1 MLRVSRPGHT
11 HTHTRA
17 HTEHKHAGW
26 STEHHRDDTT
36 PPHTDTDGP
45 GGLGPD
51 HTQRMPAH
59 PAPCLPWGRPCGCH
73 LISALQRG
81 DPRARCR
88 TPNGHTLACRHIP
101 PPSLDVHRSRF
112 DTHRELA
119 LVYSVSKT
127 RIYKGQPRSKYQT
140 RSWGRSTATDPGAG
154 LDSRG
159 GSWRGGGRC
168 RSCRP
173 GATRLLPGVCAR
185 GSALHP
191 SESGEG
197 LPEMGLSSRHHQNS
211 LPKGSSKPTSRGPTP
226 SPARPVSAAQSR
238 HLLQKVL
245 PTTVW
250 APGVQGLGERTEWR
264 SKGPVA
270 SVWSELSLRGSRQ
283 CGSPGPAPP
292 RHPPE
297 TRLGKACRR
306 KAIRSHGPRSPQE
319 RERAAP
325 WPVPHGGLVPAVP
338 CPTEGGERK
347 ATGEQA
353 GRRAARPIA
362 HRGERLTSLGRCSFS
377 LVGAWPHP
385 RSDAGSQGVQS
396 PGNVATNPEEP
407 PVPASLLGMS
417 RYRKSEGQRTN
428 IKKVALP
435 SDLPTST
442 YLVRGDR
449 WLPRLFP

>member
-1 MLRVSRPGHT
+1 MQAGALNTTGMTRHHRTPTPTDPAGSDQTTHSACLLTPPPAFPGVGRVAATSSLLCSVAT
-11 HTHTRA
+11 HEQGAAHPTDTRW
-17 HTEHKHAGW
+17 HAGTYRLPRLMCTGQGLIL
-26 STEHHRDDTT
+26 TES
-36 PPHTDTDGP
+36 
-45 GGLGPD
+45 
-51 HTQRMPAH
+51 
-59 PAPCLPWGRPCGCH
+59 LPLYILCQKPEYTKG
-73 LISALQRG
+73 
-81 DPRARCR
+81 
-88 TPNGHTLACRHIP
+88 N
-101 PPSLDVHRSRF
+101 
-112 DTHRELA
+112 LA
-119 LVYSVSKT
+119 L
-127 RIYKGQPRSKYQT
+127 
-140 RSWGRSTATDPGAG
+140 STKQEHGAGPPLPIPGPG

-173 GATRLLPGVCAR
+173 GGTRLLSGVCAR

-197 LPEMGLSSRHHQNS
+197 LPEMGLSSRHHQNL

-270 SVWSELSLRGSRQ
+270 SVWSELSLRGGRQ

-338 CPTEGGERK
+338 CPTE
-347 ATGEQA
+347 
-353 GRRAARPIA
+353 
-362 HRGERLTSLGRCSFS
+362 
-377 LVGAWPHP
+377 
-385 RSDAGSQGVQS
+385 
-396 PGNVATNPEEP
+396 
-407 PVPASLLGMS
+407 
-417 RYRKSEGQRTN
+417 
-428 IKKVALP
+428 
-435 SDLPTST
+435 
-442 YLVRGDR
+442 
-449 WLPRLFP
+449 